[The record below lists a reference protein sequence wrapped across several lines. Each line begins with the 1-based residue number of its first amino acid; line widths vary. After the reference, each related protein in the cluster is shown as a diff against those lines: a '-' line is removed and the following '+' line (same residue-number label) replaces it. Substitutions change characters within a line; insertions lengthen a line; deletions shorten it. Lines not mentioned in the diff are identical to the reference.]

1 MKRKESQ
8 NAKWIKTWW
17 LVVFLAG
24 ILLAQLFGNWYATD
38 NLLDAYHLTHFAGQG
53 WDWKELFWSIVWTRG
68 RFFFVLFLLCATSF
82 RQILIKALPPVLL
95 FLIGVYAGVCLYSQ
109 GILGIGIFF
118 FSIFPHYAI
127 YLVLFFMILH
137 KKKPIQY
144 SGKRYVFAE
153 IASVFFLVLIFLA
166 GCLIEAAAGNF
177 LLRHYLLAFISAI
190 S

>member
-8 NAKWIKTWW
+8 KARCIKIWW

-24 ILLAQLFGNWYATD
+24 ILLAQLLGSLYAAD
-38 NLLDAYHLTHFAGQG
+38 NLLDAYHLTHFAGQD
-53 WDWKELFWSIVWTRG
+53 WDWKELFWSIAWARG
-68 RFFFVLFLLCATSF
+68 SFFFVLFLLCEASF
-82 RQILIKALPPVLL
+82 RNLLIKMLPPVLL
-95 FLIGVYAGVCLYSQ
+95 FLIGAYAGVCLYSQ
-109 GILGIGIFF
+109 GIVGTGIFF

-127 YLVLFFMILH
+127 YLILFFWLLH

-144 SGKRYVFAE
+144 SGRRYVFAE
-153 IASVFFLVLIFLA
+153 IVSVFFFTLLFLA
-166 GCLIEAAAGNF
+166 GCLIEATAGSF

>member
-8 NAKWIKTWW
+8 NAKRIRTWW

-24 ILLAQLFGNWYATD
+24 ILLAQLLGSCYFTD
-38 NLLDAYHLTHFAGQG
+38 NLLDAYHLNYFAGQK
-53 WDWKELFWSIVWTRG
+53 WNWKELFWSIVWTRG
-68 RFFFVLFLLCATSF
+68 RFFFILFILCLTSF
-82 RQILIKALPPVLL
+82 RQLLIKVLPPVLL
-95 FLIGVYAGVCLYSQ
+95 FLIGIYAGACLYSQ
-109 GILGIGIFF
+109 GILGAGIFF

-127 YLVLFFMILH
+127 YLVLLILILH

-153 IASVFFLVLIFLA
+153 IASVFFLILIFAA
-166 GCLIEAAAGNF
+166 GCLIEAVAGSF
-177 LLRHYLLAFISAI
+177 LLRNYLLAFISAI